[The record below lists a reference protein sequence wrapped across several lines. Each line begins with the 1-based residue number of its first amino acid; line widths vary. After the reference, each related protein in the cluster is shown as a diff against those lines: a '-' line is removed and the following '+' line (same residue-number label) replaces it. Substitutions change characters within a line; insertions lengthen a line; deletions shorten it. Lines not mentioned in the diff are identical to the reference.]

1 MQRLLKKAYFR
12 LDILPTLKDGDS
24 HNWRAMPG
32 TGAKF
37 IQDVFSS
44 IHISVMHTSTLRT
57 NPVPYSKTCDTFRP
71 RIGQSAAIRTGL
83 GCITL
88 VDLFKPCAMP
98 NGLVREF
105 VSKSRP
111 SSIKHRLG
119 HGGLGQTCSI
129 HIAYRDVIKLT
140 HDAGAELVVKVIS
153 PVRNLRMNRQN
164 APFFIGPLCDGK
176 SLFSSP
182 VNALRLNLLV
192 RGQGGEVFQAQVN
205 AHAFEGLTNASGNGI
220 DLNDDIKEP
229 VAPAVAGKV
238 RAVLDF
244 PVWQGAAV
252 ENAEVITLALEF
264 PALERHPSERLL
276 TPVAQVRSLFLA
288 TRLGVLLA
296 YGVDRARVQL
306 EFFAGACSEVVQIE
320 PTDPL
325 AAKAQR
331 VFLLVITEV
340 LDEIAGST
348 LGIKQASQVLD
359 TASVDK
365 QHTVNINSTLRESQ
379 QSERLA
385 CALYLPGL
393 KAEVSREF

>member
-1 MQRLLKKAYFR
+1 
-12 LDILPTLKDGDS
+12 
-24 HNWRAMPG
+24 MPG

-37 IQDVFSS
+37 IQDIFSG
-44 IHISVMHTSTLRT
+44 IHITIMQLSTLRT
-57 NPVPYSKTCDTFRP
+57 NPIPYSKACDTFWP

-83 GCITL
+83 GCIAL
-88 VDLFKPCAMP
+88 ADFLKPCAMP

-119 HGGLGQTCSI
+119 HGGLGQACSI
-129 HIAYRDVIKLT
+129 HVAYRDVIKLT

-164 APFFIGPLCDGK
+164 APFFIGPLCDGQ

-182 VNALRLNLLV
+182 VNALRLNLLA

-205 AHAFEGLTNASGNGI
+205 ADTFDGLARIGRNGI
-220 DLNDDIKEP
+220 DFNDDVQKP

-238 RAVLDF
+238 CSVLDF
-244 PVWQGAAV
+244 PIGQGAAV
-252 ENAEVITLALEF
+252 KDAKGVSGKAKGIALTFEF
-264 PALERHPSERLL
+264 PAFERHPSKRLL
-276 TPVAQVRSLFLA
+276 APVAQVGPLLLA
-288 TRLGVLLA
+288 TRLGVLFTH
-296 YGVDRARVQL
+296 GVDRARVQL
-306 EFFAGACSEVVQIE
+306 KFFAGACSEVVQIE
-320 PTDPL
+320 PTEPL

-331 VFLLVITEV
+331 VFLPVVAIV
-340 LDEIAGST
+340 PDEIAGPT
-348 LGIKQASQVLD
+348 LGIKQASQGLN
-359 TASVDK
+359 TISVDQ